1 MAEKFSREKM
11 EALFSGKKYGRV
23 TVGNFL
29 REDGK
34 VTKSHRARWIVT
46 ATCGYC
52 GHVFE
57 DFFDN
62 IRYKANP
69 SCGCQNRIS
78 NWNRSRELDRMEGTA
93 RAKRREE
100 REAKARAKAE
110 AKEAKEL
117 AKAEKACANAA
128 KAAAKEREWAIR
140 SEAEAKVRAEE
151 AEAKKKARAEARAA
165 KASTKRINKKAEA
178 KSAALAKQAQRA
190 SIYVKVD
197 RGVCIGDGIE
207 LTLAR
212 LHQLWELLDKTDCCP
227 AWCEDSKAF
236 CLWGIRNGYARGK
249 VLVKCEDEK
258 PWHPLNCKWENE

>member
-100 REAKARAKAE
+100 REAKAKAKPTM
-110 AKEAKEL
+110 KRVNK
-117 AKAEKACANAA
+117 KVEKPAA
-128 KAAAKEREWAIR
+128 
-140 SEAEAKVRAEE
+140 V
-151 AEAKKKARAEARAA
+151 
-165 KASTKRINKKAEA
+165 KKAEA
-178 KSAALAKQAQRA
+178 KAAALAKQAQRA

-197 RGVCIGDGIE
+197 RGVRIGDGIE

-212 LHQLWELLDKTDCCP
+212 LHQLWELLDKADCCP
-227 AWCEDSKAF
+227 AWRENSKSF

-249 VLVKCEDEK
+249 VLVKREDAK

>member
-1 MAEKFSREKM
+1 MTEKFSREKM
-11 EALFSGKKYGRV
+11 EALFSGKKYGHV

-29 REDGK
+29 REDDK

-100 REAKARAKAE
+100 REAKAKAKAQ
-110 AKEAKEL
+110 KKQ
-117 AKAEKACANAA
+117 AKAKPTMKRVNKKVEKPAAVKKADA
-128 KAAAKEREWAIR
+128 KA
-140 SEAEAKVRAEE
+140 
-151 AEAKKKARAEARAA
+151 
-165 KASTKRINKKAEA
+165 
-178 KSAALAKQAQRA
+178 AALAKQAQRA

-212 LHQLWELLDKTDCCP
+212 LHQLWELLDKADCCP
-227 AWCEDSKAF
+227 AWRENSKAF

-249 VLVKCEDEK
+249 VLV
-258 PWHPLNCKWENE
+258 

>member
-62 IRYKANP
+62 IRYKANS

-100 REAKARAKAE
+100 REAKAKAKAE
-110 AKEAKEL
+110 AKAQKKQ
-117 AKAEKACANAA
+117 AKATP
-128 KAAAKEREWAIR
+128 
-140 SEAEAKVRAEE
+140 KVKPTMKRTV
-151 AEAKKKARAEARAA
+151 AKKSEKSAA
-165 KASTKRINKKAEA
+165 VKKAEA
-178 KSAALAKQAQRA
+178 KAATLAKQAQRA
-190 SIYVKVD
+190 ALYVKVD

-212 LHQLWELLDKTDCCP
+212 LHQLWELLDKADCCP
-227 AWCEDSKAF
+227 AWREDSKAF

-249 VLVKCEDEK
+249 VLVKLEDEK
-258 PWHPLNCKWENE
+258 PWHPLNCKWEIE